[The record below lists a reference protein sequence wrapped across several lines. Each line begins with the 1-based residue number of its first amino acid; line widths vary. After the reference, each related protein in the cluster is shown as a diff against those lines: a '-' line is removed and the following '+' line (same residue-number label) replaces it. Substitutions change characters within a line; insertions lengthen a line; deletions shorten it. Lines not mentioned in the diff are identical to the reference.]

1 MNTFHVY
8 DDSIHLPGGQALT
21 FANLDPNEP
30 IAGIAK
36 LLPGHTWGGYRG
48 DLEIVRH
55 GSSIRVIMACGII
68 LGRWTGHS
76 SASLIFRQATDQEK
90 QPTEQT
96 EENDEG

>member
-1 MNTFHVY
+1 MNTFHIY
-8 DDSIHLPGGQALT
+8 DDSIHLPGGEILT
-21 FANLDPNEP
+21 FANLDADEL

-36 LLPGHTWGGYRG
+36 LLPAHTWIRYRG

-55 GSSIRVIMACGII
+55 GSSIRIIMACGII
-68 LGRWTGHS
+68 LGRWTRHS

-90 QPTEQT
+90 QPTEQH